1 MSRINQYV
9 VATATFS
16 VALGIGFVMQNGDA
30 LAARFS
36 DAPSAAAVPE
46 PQQVAMTV
54 PAAVA
59 RPAPREGTAAWM
71 VRQKIDTGVTEAILA
86 AAAARSAEASSAPA
100 EIVPAVVTE
109 APAVTEMP
117 AEPEIVLA
125 AASAAEDAAP
135 VMVAPEMQID
145 TAPATALTGVD
156 PVMPEVTEA
165 PVLQAALETDA
176 VPELPGLPEAVPAPE
191 AAAPSCDVT
200 LTAVA
205 MPAALVDLSLSAP
218 CSPSA
223 RAAIHHQGMT
233 FTIVT
238 DDTGAARATVP
249 ALAEGAVF
257 MADLGDG
264 GGAVAAVTV
273 PDLAGFDR
281 AVLQWQGAVGPEI
294 HALEFG
300 ARYGEPGHVWHG
312 APRTADVAL
321 AGSGGFLMRLGDGL
335 GLNPHMA
342 EVYTFPSGTT
352 QQSGEVAF
360 TVETPVTDATC
371 GQDLTAQTI
380 QVSPGAEPFAFDLTM
395 AVPDCQF
402 TGEILVLRDMI
413 LDLTVVAAR

>member
-36 DAPSAAAVPE
+36 EAPSTAMPDV
-46 PQQVAMTV
+46 QQVAV
-54 PAAVA
+54 VAPAVV

-86 AAAARSAEASSAPA
+86 AAAARAAVPETVAPEAE
-100 EIVPAVVTE
+100 V
-109 APAVTEMP
+109 
-117 AEPEIVLA
+117 VLA
-125 AASAAEDAAP
+125 AATKVEEAAP
-135 VMVAPEMQID
+135 VM
-145 TAPATALTGVD
+145 TAPAMEIAPVAAMGAVD
-156 PVMPEVTEA
+156 PVVPMLPEA

-176 VPELPGLPEAVPAPE
+176 VPDVPAPMPEAVPE
-191 AAAPSCDVT
+191 AVSEAPSCEVT

-205 MPAALVDLSLSAP
+205 MPAALVDLTLDAP

-238 DDTGAARATVP
+238 DDAGQARTTVP

-257 MADLGDG
+257 MADLGDA

-273 PDLAGFDR
+273 PELAGFDR
-281 AVLQWQGAVGPEI
+281 AVLQWQGTVGPEI

-300 ARYGEPGHVWHG
+300 AGYGEPGHVWHG
-312 APRTADVAL
+312 APRGPDVAL
-321 AGSGGFLMRLGDGL
+321 AGTGGFLMRLGDGL

-352 QQSGEVAF
+352 QQSGMVQF
-360 TVETPVTDATC
+360 TVETPVTEATC
-371 GQDLTAQTI
+371 GRDLTAQTI

-395 AVPDCQF
+395 AVPDCEF

>member
-30 LAARFS
+30 LAARLS
-36 DAPSAAAVPE
+36 DTPA
-46 PQQVAMTV
+46 
-54 PAAVA
+54 PAATPAPEQAAMAVSASVA

-71 VRQKIDTGVTEAILA
+71 VRQRIDAGVTEAILA
-86 AAAARSAEASSAPA
+86 AAAARSATQETAPVDVVA
-100 EIVPAVVTE
+100 AVVTE
-109 APAVTEMP
+109 GPAVT
-117 AEPEIVLA
+117 AEADIMLA

-135 VMVAPEMQID
+135 VMVAPEMQIETTPVAVLD
-145 TAPATALTGVD
+145 GMD

-176 VPELPGLPEAVPAPE
+176 VPELPGLPEAVPVPEGTAPTCE
-191 AAAPSCDVT
+191 VT

-205 MPAALVDLSLSAP
+205 MPAALVDLTLSAP
-218 CSPSA
+218 CSPSV

-257 MADLGDG
+257 MADLGEG

-281 AVLQWQGAVGPEI
+281 AVLQWQGTVGPEI

-300 ARYGEPGHVWHG
+300 AGYGEPGHVWHG

-321 AGSGGFLMRLGDGL
+321 AGTGGFLMRLGDGL

-352 QQSGEVAF
+352 EQSGEVAF

-371 GQDLTAQTI
+371 GRDLTAQTI

-395 AVPDCQF
+395 AVPDCEF

-413 LDLTVVAAR
+413 LDLTVVASR

>member
-36 DAPSAAAVPE
+36 EAPSAAMPV
-46 PQQVAMTV
+46 PQQVAAV
-54 PAAVA
+54 APAAV

-86 AAAARSAEASSAPA
+86 AAAARAAAPDA
-100 EIVPAVVTE
+100 DV
-109 APAVTEMP
+109 
-117 AEPEIVLA
+117 VLA
-125 AASAAEDAAP
+125 AATEVEEAAP
-135 VMVAPEMQID
+135 VMAAPAMEIAPAPVAALAVADPVAP
-145 TAPATALTGVD
+145 AL
-156 PVMPEVTEA
+156 PEA

-176 VPELPGLPEAVPAPE
+176 VPELPDPMPEAVPE
-191 AAAPSCDVT
+191 AVSEAPSCEVT

-205 MPAALVDLSLSAP
+205 MPAALVDLSLNAP

-238 DDTGAARATVP
+238 DDAGQARATVP

-264 GGAVAAVTV
+264 GGAVAAITV

-281 AVLQWQGAVGPEI
+281 AVLQWQGTVGPEI

-300 ARYGEPGHVWHG
+300 ATYGEPGHVWHG
-312 APRTADVAL
+312 APRAADIAL
-321 AGSGGFLMRLGDGL
+321 AGEGGFLMRLGDGL

-352 QQSGEVAF
+352 QQSGQVAF
-360 TVETPVTDATC
+360 TVEAPVTEATC
-371 GQDLTAQTI
+371 GRDLTAQTI

-395 AVPDCQF
+395 AVPDCTF